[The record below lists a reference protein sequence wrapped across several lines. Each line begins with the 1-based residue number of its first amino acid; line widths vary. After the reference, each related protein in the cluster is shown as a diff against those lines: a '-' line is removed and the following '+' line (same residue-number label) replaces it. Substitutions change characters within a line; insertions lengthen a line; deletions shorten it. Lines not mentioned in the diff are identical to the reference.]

1 MIRLKDMLSELLDP
15 TTGEQYELQGPKTS
29 SFTFS
34 DRSTEKSYVWTY
46 KNRKGNKMDIT
57 ITFETEEGGR
67 NPKMILAFGVA
78 NRDTLSKYGKM
89 TGAGDLKTIL
99 RTLIGAAEQVI
110 DAELGG
116 DKQSLMA
123 VGFEPSDDRRKRIYD
138 YFIQNNFG
146 QFKPVTDKE
155 EMRSLGL
162 NQHFDWYVNFER
174 FDGAPSQP

>member
-1 MIRLKDMLSELLDP
+1 MLSELLDP

-78 NRDTLSKYGKM
+78 NRDILSKYGKM

-162 NQHFDWYVNFER
+162 NQHFDWYVN
-174 FDGAPSQP
+174 GNYKA